1 MGADSSATQPEESLI
16 AAKDRIQMGPV
27 PGWVDSCPFRIDF
40 KAKQAGHVTYLLF
53 DQQIHAGL
61 RQTYFHVALRL
72 DTMQAVQ
79 DESPWRL
86 DFEPRHQQIT
96 LHSIKT
102 WRGEAQFDHANLSSA
117 RVADRQTA
125 GSTLQDR
132 LSLLLMLEDIRPGDV
147 LEWCYTVE
155 SRTLL
160 LPEHCASIFTLP
172 AGAPVGKFYFSL
184 LFNPSRPMHWRSSV
198 PEWQPVE
205 KQNNG
210 GILWIWTQDN
220 YPGLRTE
227 ENTPDWHVAYPWIQ
241 ISDCPDWGTI
251 SAAFAEAWKEDEED
265 ATVREIAGEIAAGA
279 GSLVQQTERA
289 IQMVQDE
296 YRHLAVNWELDGQP
310 PMPPGVVVRRRY
322 GDCKDLSF
330 LLAHLLKRLGV
341 PARLVLVNTVLRKS
355 IADLLPA
362 PGVFNHLLVEY
373 QVCGETHWVDATLK
387 GQGGGSLNR
396 VIGDYGAGLPIA
408 GLSSHL
414 VEPPGGSVRNSV
426 HELNES
432 ILLDTSGA
440 WSRLGVVVA
449 ARGSHAEAL
458 RQELESEGLEALA
471 EKRLRLC
478 VGRFTRARRVGPL
491 EYRDDRAANEFFLAE
506 IFEIKD
512 FLTLDPKS
520 KWYKLDL
527 TNDYAANFLK
537 VPDAGPRHAPFALP
551 YPCNIVHTIE
561 LHSVALPP
569 AVVQQRTI
577 ESGYLCFT
585 RLRKT
590 LAGYWTMKL
599 TLSTLA
605 DAVPPESLDEH
616 RETIREIRAQSAWS
630 ILVPSGDP
638 RPNQRG
644 DFGALPASW
653 NPAFS
658 MPAPPEPRPSLGTR
672 AGRRPPSPDVPA
684 PGNGAPKNAAAAAAG
699 LANGAATPSHSTSTQ
714 PRAPKL
720 KRRKRKRQIRDTKP
734 AARWHIIATCA
745 MAVVLIVIVFL
756 VARNADHWDIFKFRP
771 EPPATPLNTLPSQ

>member
-1 MGADSSATQPEESLI
+1 M
-16 AAKDRIQMGPV
+16 AAKDRIRMGPV

-40 KAKQAGHVTYLLF
+40 KAKQAGHVTYLLL

-79 DESPWRL
+79 DESPWQL

-102 WRGEAQFDHANLSSA
+102 WRGGAQFDHANLSSA
-117 RVADRQTA
+117 RMVDRQAA
-125 GSTLQDR
+125 GSAPQDR
-132 LSLLLMLEDIRPGDV
+132 LALLLMLEDIRPGDV

-155 SRTLL
+155 SRPLL
-160 LPEHCASIFTLP
+160 LPEYCASIFTLP

-184 LFNPSRPMHWRSSV
+184 LFNPSRPMRWRSPA

-210 GILWIWTQDN
+210 EVLWVWTRDN
-220 YPGLRTE
+220 YPGLRPE
-227 ENTPDWHVAYPWIQ
+227 ENTPEWHIAHPWIQ

-251 SAAFAEAWKEDEED
+251 AAAFAKGWKEDEDD
-265 ATVREIAGEIAAGA
+265 AAVREIAGEIAAGE
-279 GSLVQQTERA
+279 GGILEQTERA
-289 IQMVQDE
+289 IHRVQDE
-296 YRHLAVNWELDGQP
+296 YRYLAADWELDGRP
-310 PMPPGVVVRRRY
+310 PMPPGVVARRRY

-355 IADLLPA
+355 IAELLPA

-373 QVCGETHWVDATLK
+373 QVRGETRWVDATLK
-387 GQGGGSLNR
+387 RQGGGSLNGG
-396 VIGDYGAGLPIA
+396 IGDYGAGLPIA

-414 VEPPGGSVRNSV
+414 VEPPGGPVRSSV
-426 HELNES
+426 HELKET

-458 RQELESEGLEALA
+458 RRELESKGLEALA
-471 EKRLRLC
+471 TKRLRLC
-478 VGRFTRARRVGPL
+478 ADRFTRARRVGAL

-527 TNDYAANFLK
+527 TNDYAVNLLK
-537 VPDAGPRHAPFALP
+537 APGAGPRRAPFALP
-551 YPCNIVHTIE
+551 HPCNIVHTIE

-569 AVVQQRTI
+569 AVVQQRSI

-605 DAVPPESLDEH
+605 DAVPPEFLDEH

-630 ILVPSGDP
+630 LLVPPGDP
-638 RPNQRG
+638 HPNQRE
-644 DFGALPASW
+644 DFGMLPVSW
-653 NPAFS
+653 GPTFS
-658 MPAPPEPRPSLGTR
+658 MPAPSEPRPPLS
-672 AGRRPPSPDVPA
+672 A
-684 PGNGAPKNAAAAAAG
+684 PGNGAPKNAAATAAG
-699 LANGAATPSHSTSTQ
+699 LANGAATPSRSTSAQ

-720 KRRKRKRQIRDTKP
+720 KRRKLNRQIHCTKR
-734 AARWHIIATCA
+734 AARWHIIACCA

-756 VARNADHWDIFKFRP
+756 VARNADHWWHVFKFRP
-771 EPPATPLNTLPSQ
+771 EPPATPLDSLPAQ